1 MTPRPDEVDALA
13 QAIDRLL
20 FPELRRS
27 SAPTLASPAEAELI
41 SYLND
46 SFPRVALP
54 TARRERVQRQL
65 IRALRIPSGATPRS
79 WERLEWAMNRRIP
92 LDSPWTP
99 VVGGAA
105 LVVLGVLGV
114 AYWRQR
120 SALKGVA
127 AAALR

>member
-1 MTPRPDEVDALA
+1 MNPRLDAVEGLV

-20 FPELRRS
+20 FPELRREIAPVAS
-27 SAPTLASPAEAELI
+27 RSADLELV

-46 SFPRVALP
+46 SFPRVTLP
-54 TARRERVQRQL
+54 AGRRERIQRQL
-65 IRALRIPSGATPRS
+65 IRALHIPPGATPHG
-79 WERLEWAMNRRIP
+79 WERLEWAMNRRLP

-105 LVVLGVLGV
+105 LVLLGVLGV

-120 SALKGVA
+120 AALKAIA
-127 AAALR
+127 AAH

>member
-1 MTPRPDEVDALA
+1 
-13 QAIDRLL
+13 
-20 FPELRRS
+20 
-27 SAPTLASPAEAELI
+27 
-41 SYLND
+41 
-46 SFPRVALP
+46 
-54 TARRERVQRQL
+54 
-65 IRALRIPSGATPRS
+65 
-79 WERLEWAMNRRIP
+79 
-92 LDSPWTP
+92 

>member
-1 MTPRPDEVDALA
+1 MNPRLDAVDALA

-20 FPELRRS
+20 FPELRRGAAPVPS
-27 SAPTLASPAEAELI
+27 RSAAVELV

-54 TARRERVQRQL
+54 PARRERVQRQL
-65 IRALRIPSGATPRS
+65 VRALHIPPGATPRG
-79 WERLEWAMNRRIP
+79 WERVEWAMNRRLP

-105 LVVLGVLGV
+105 LVLLGVLGV

-120 SALKGVA
+120 SALKAVA
-127 AAALR
+127 ASH

>member
-1 MTPRPDEVDALA
+1 MTPGPEEVEALA
-13 QAIDRLL
+13 QAIDRLV
-20 FPELRRS
+20 FPELRRQGAPAAQP
-27 SAPTLASPAEAELI
+27 SAALELV

-46 SFPRVALP
+46 SFPRVTLP
-54 TARRERVQRQL
+54 IARRERVQRQL
-65 IRALRIPSGATPRS
+65 IRALRIPAGATPRG

-105 LVVLGVLGV
+105 LVIIGVLGV

-120 SALKGVA
+120 SALKAVA
-127 AAALR
+127 ANLS

>member
-1 MTPRPDEVDALA
+1 MNPRLDEVDALA

-20 FPELRRS
+20 FPELRRGTPPAAS
-27 SAPTLASPAEAELI
+27 QSAAVELA

-54 TARRERVQRQL
+54 PARRERVQRQL
-65 IRALRIPSGATPRS
+65 IRALRIPPGATPRG
-79 WERLEWAMNRRIP
+79 WERLEWAMNRHIP

-120 SALKGVA
+120 SALKAVA
-127 AAALR
+127 ARLS

>member
-1 MTPRPDEVDALA
+1 MNPRPDEVEALA
-13 QAIDRLL
+13 QAIDRVL
-20 FPELRRS
+20 FPDLRHGPAPAAPRSAAVELV
-27 SAPTLASPAEAELI
+27 

-54 TARRERVQRQL
+54 AARRERVQRQL
-65 IRALRIPSGATPRS
+65 IRTLRIPSGAAPRG

-105 LVVLGVLGV
+105 LVLLGVLGV

-120 SALKGVA
+120 SAVKAVA
-127 AAALR
+127 ASLG

>member
-1 MTPRPDEVDALA
+1 MNPRLDVVEGLV

-20 FPELRRS
+20 FPELRHGAVPTAARS
-27 SAPTLASPAEAELI
+27 ADLELV

-46 SFPRVALP
+46 SFPRVTLP
-54 TARRERVQRQL
+54 AGRRERVQRQL
-65 IRALRIPSGATPRS
+65 IRALRIPPGATPHG
-79 WERLEWAMNRRIP
+79 WERLEWVMNRRLP

-105 LVVLGVLGV
+105 LVLLGVLGV

-120 SALKGVA
+120 AALKAVA
-127 AAALR
+127 ASH

>member
-1 MTPRPDEVDALA
+1 MNPRLDAVDALA

-20 FPELRRS
+20 FPELRRGAAPPAPR
-27 SAPTLASPAEAELI
+27 SAAVEVV

-46 SFPRVALP
+46 SFPRVTLP
-54 TARRERVQRQL
+54 AARRERVQRQL
-65 IRALRIPSGATPRS
+65 IRALRIPPGATPRG
-79 WERLEWAMNRRIP
+79 WERLEWVMNRRIP

-105 LVVLGVLGV
+105 LVLLGVLGV

-120 SALKGVA
+120 AMMKGVA
-127 AAALR
+127 ATIH

>member
-1 MTPRPDEVDALA
+1 MNPRLDEVEELV
-13 QAIDRLL
+13 QAIDRVV
-20 FPELRRS
+20 FPELRRGTPAAGQP
-27 SAPTLASPAEAELI
+27 SAAAELA

-46 SFPRVALP
+46 SFPRVAP
-54 TARRERVQRQL
+54 ATARRERIQRQL
-65 IRALRIPSGATPRS
+65 IRALRLPAGPTPRG

-105 LVVLGVLGV
+105 LVLIGVLGV

-120 SALKGVA
+120 AALKGIA
-127 AAALR
+127 AS